1 MAAREARM
9 IANDI
14 FAQLT
19 SRGLDGREAITV
31 VTEIIA
37 LITSDLGGGE
47 AASGSL

>member
-1 MAAREARM
+1 MAAREARL

-19 SRGLDGREAITV
+19 SRGLDGKQAITV

-37 LITSDLGGGE
+37 LITNDLGNGE
-47 AASGSL
+47 SASGTL